1 MFIKSWLD
9 GNCYNMKKL
18 LIEFIFKYIWKYI
31 IGIIFIVLSSL
42 LALIVPKLLGLIT
55 DGLNTKSVATGE
67 LMNYILLMVLVSI
80 SIFIFKFV
88 WRYLIIGNCRNVE
101 VYLRDKLFK
110 HLQTLSVDFFNT
122 HKTGDLMAYAIN
134 DIQAIRM
141 VFGGGFVQS
150 LDAIIIS
157 SFSIFFMS
165 SMVNP
170 KLTAIVLIPIP
181 ITVVIV
187 YYIRKQI
194 RERFKKVQEAF
205 ADISDKVQENISGI
219 RVIKAFS
226 QEADEV
232 INFKTYSQARVD
244 AQMKLTKISGLLGPS
259 IKVCF
264 GFSLLAFI
272 IYGSQL
278 VISNEI
284 TIGDFVAFNSYI
296 LIIMAPVINI
306 TKIIEVWQK
315 GKASYKRL
323 DDIFVAKPGIEAVD
337 CQENPFCIKGDIEIR
352 NLSFTYPRSNRK
364 VLKNINIKIEQG
376 KTLGILGRSGSGK
389 TTFANLLLRLYNI
402 EDGHILID
410 NEDINNIPV
419 DILRDSIGY
428 VPQDSFLFSTTIKGN
443 IEFFKPIYSDDDIE
457 NAAKLSGVYENIIAF
472 PDGFDTIVG
481 ERGATL
487 SGGQK
492 QRISI
497 ARAIVKDAS
506 ILILDDCLSAVDTE
520 TENMILKNFKELLKD
535 RTGIIISH
543 RVSTLKDADEII
555 FLENGKITERGSH
568 DELMQQGGQYYHL
581 YQVQSAIADE
591 SRGEL
596 I

>member
-1 MFIKSWLD
+1 
-9 GNCYNMKKL
+9 MKKL
-18 LIEFIFKYIWKYI
+18 LTEFILKYIWRYI
-31 IGIIFIVLSSL
+31 IGIILIVSSSM
-42 LALIVPKLLGLIT
+42 LALIIPKLLGLIF
-55 DGLNTKSVATGE
+55 DGFNMKSISYGQ
-67 LMNYILLMVLVSI
+67 LMKYILLMVLVSLSVFVI
-80 SIFIFKFV
+80 KFT

-101 VYLRDKLFK
+101 VYLRDRLFK

-150 LDAIIIS
+150 LDAIVTS
-157 SFSIFFMS
+157 TFSIFFMS

-170 KLTAIVLIPIP
+170 RLTAIILIPIP
-181 ITVVIV
+181 ITVIIV

-205 ADISDKVQENISGI
+205 AAISDKVQENISGI

-226 QEADEV
+226 QEKEEV
-232 INFKTYSQARVD
+232 ANFETYSQARID
-244 AQMKLTKISGLLGPS
+244 AHMNLTRVSGLLGPS
-259 IKVCF
+259 IQICF
-264 GFSLLAFI
+264 GLSLLVFI

-278 VISNEI
+278 VIDNVI
-284 TIGDFVAFNSYI
+284 TVGDFVAFNSYI
-296 LIIMAPVINI
+296 LIIMSPVINI

-315 GKASYKRL
+315 GSASYKRL
-323 DDIFVAKPGIEAVD
+323 NAIFMTKPGIDQVNEP
-337 CQENPFCIKGDIEIR
+337 ENPLHIKGNIEIR
-352 NLSFTYPRSNRK
+352 NLNFYYPRSNRK
-364 VLKNINIKIEQG
+364 VLKNINLKIEQG
-376 KTLGILGRSGSGK
+376 KTLGILGRTGSGK

-419 DILRDSIGY
+419 DTVRDSIGY

-457 NAAKLSGVYENIIAF
+457 NAAKLSGIYENIIAF

-481 ERGATL
+481 ERGTTL

-520 TENMILKNFKELLKD
+520 TEHRILQNFKELLKD

-555 FLENGKITERGSH
+555 FLENGKVAEHGTH
-568 DELMQQGGQYYHL
+568 DELMQLHGQYYNL
-581 YQVQSAIADE
+581 YMVQSASGNTAKEGI
-591 SRGEL
+591 